1 MENMYKNFR
10 KFLKKV
16 ESTEIDITKKVEING
31 FNWRLTNSRYLFGE
45 LLDYTKDSVELV
57 YDFAGARPGT
67 HDNAMYQALIF
78 ADGRVNINGESLN
91 KRMDKLLRSKA
102 EEIRKVVFK

>member
-1 MENMYKNFR
+1 MNNMYQNFR

-16 ESTEIDITKKVEING
+16 ESADVDITKKVEINR

-45 LLDYTKDSVELV
+45 LLNHTKDSVELV
-57 YDFAGARPGT
+57 YDFAGAKPGT

-78 ADGRVNINGESLN
+78 ADGRVSINGEGLN
-91 KRMDKLLRSKA
+91 KRMDKLLQSKA
-102 EEIRKVVFK
+102 EEIRNAVF

>member
-1 MENMYKNFR
+1 MNNMYQNFR

-16 ESTEIDITKKVEING
+16 ESADVDITKKVEING

-45 LLDYTKDSVELV
+45 LLDCTEDRVELV
-57 YDFAGARPGT
+57 YDFAGARPGA

-78 ADGRVNINGESLN
+78 EDGRVSINGESLN

-102 EEIRKVVFK
+102 EEIRKAVFK